1 MVHVSNMLA
10 VNSSLL
16 ELRLGMAGITDTG
29 VERLAEGL
37 LLNHSLR
44 YLDLR
49 WYRQK
54 RPSNPETCP
63 IIQDLRGFVALCF
76 HSNSVSCDGAC
87 HLAELLR
94 RNPTL
99 DVLDLS
105 FNRVQDDGAV
115 HLSGAL
121 SLPGCGLRA

>member
-1 MVHVSNMLA
+1 MLA

-54 RPSNPETCP
+54 QPPDPETGAM
-63 IIQDLRGFVALCF
+63 IQDLRGYVALCF
-76 HSNSVSCDGAC
+76 HSNSVSCDGARY
-87 HLAELLR
+87 LAKLLR

-105 FNRVQDDGAV
+105 FNRIQDDGAV
-115 HLSGAL
+115 QLSAAL
-121 SLPGCGLRA
+121 SSPGCGLRA

>member
-1 MVHVSNMLA
+1 MRLCWSQEEWMVHVSHMLA

-49 WYRQK
+49 WY
-54 RPSNPETCP
+54 
-63 IIQDLRGFVALCF
+63 
-76 HSNSVSCDGAC
+76 
-87 HLAELLR
+87 
-94 RNPTL
+94 
-99 DVLDLS
+99 
-105 FNRVQDDGAV
+105 
-115 HLSGAL
+115 
-121 SLPGCGLRA
+121 